1 MRRGA
6 IEIGPDERKF
16 IDYLNLLA
24 EKRGITADNEKDGVP
39 ADADTAPETLDLSQ
53 FTTEELREMIERLT
67 DIEQRRRAALRALR
81 RRRRR

>member
-24 EKRGITADNEKDGVP
+24 EKRGIT